1 MSCHLWN
8 INKKFVS
15 ILKIKINDLEGHAP
29 KGTFKIYLDILIA
42 IRKKKNKQTRKLL
55 ILKRNIGKKLKTE
68 PYWKWVIWFTSQ
80 QRDLDRIR
88 FTTLCCKLF
97 LFFFFFPRVFV
108 YTEVSQSTEINSQS
122 PSLLLSDRKAG
133 PVTPWSHAESLML
146 CDMEDTSCYIS
157 FSAPYLIG
165 KSVCVGRRGEG
176 SRYLAEN
183 LPHMQGLGEATSGM
197 SAKKRPFLS
206 SFGQNKGL
214 SMSSSCVA
222 HGEWCAGE
230 CPPQLFFSPHL
241 QW

>member
-97 LFFFFFPRVFV
+97 LFLFFFPEYLFILRYLKALKLIPSHPPFCYQIEKQVLSPHEAMLRAWCSV
-108 YTEVSQSTEINSQS
+108 IWRIPHVTY
-122 PSLLLSDRKAG
+122 PSL
-133 PVTPWSHAESLML
+133 
-146 CDMEDTSCYIS
+146 
-157 FSAPYLIG
+157 
-165 KSVCVGRRGEG
+165 
-176 SRYLAEN
+176 
-183 LPHMQGLGEATSGM
+183 PHI
-197 SAKKRPFLS
+197 
-206 SFGQNKGL
+206 
-214 SMSSSCVA
+214 
-222 HGEWCAGE
+222 
-230 CPPQLFFSPHL
+230 
-241 QW
+241 